1 MILLKFY
8 DTFIDFGNKKFE
20 KKLLRSTLQRPI
32 MKKKG
37 WQDSYHLTFYKSSFC
52 LIFN

>member
-32 MKKKG
+32 MKKMGGKI
-37 WQDSYHLTFYKSSFC
+37 H
-52 LIFN
+52 II